1 MKLSDVMSAMHM
13 TIYAELP
20 LLIFVGVFIGV
31 GMHLLQGE
39 KHFEAL
45 RSLPLDE
52 KDSSEGHER

>member
-31 GMHLLQGE
+31 ALHLLQGA
-39 KHFEAL
+39 KHFETM
-45 RSLPLDE
+45 RSLPLE
-52 KDSSEGHER
+52 QKDSSERHEQ

>member
-31 GMHLLQGE
+31 ALHLLQGPQ
-39 KHFEAL
+39 HFEAM

-52 KDSSEGHER
+52 EDSNEGRER

>member
-45 RSLPLDE
+45 RVLPLDQ
-52 KDSSEGHER
+52 KDSDERPGQ